1 MFRWSYPL
9 AATVLALVF
18 SALVGRQYLGKKKT
32 HQLLWSISFAIFA
45 FATFSEFISEFTQVW
60 NVTLYRFYYVASAS
74 LVGLMG
80 AGTVFLLSN
89 KRGARI
95 FLVLMLLVIAAL
107 SYGALTAAV
116 NEAAFVPGVTVAGKA
131 MPRAVR
137 IFSPL
142 INVPGSLALIGGA
155 LYSWYRTRTGYN
167 LLIAL
172 GALVIAAA
180 GSAARFGRTEFLYA
194 GEIVGLA
201 FLFLGF
207 LRSREVPR
215 ERLRA
220 IPAASARSR
229 R

>member
-9 AATVLALVF
+9 TATILALVF
-18 SALVGRQYLGKKKT
+18 SALVGRQYLERKKT
-32 HQLLWSISFAIFA
+32 YQLLWTISFAIFA

-60 NVTLYRFYYVASAS
+60 NVTLYRFYYIAAAS
-74 LVGLMG
+74 LVGFMG
-80 AGTVFLLSN
+80 AGTIFLLAN
-89 KRGARI
+89 KRGARL
-95 FLVLMLLVIAAL
+95 FLVLMLLITAAL
-107 SYGALTAAV
+107 AYGSLTAVV

-131 MPRAVR
+131 MPKAVR

-194 GEIVGLA
+194 GEMLGLA
-201 FLFLGF
+201 LLFLGF
-207 LRSREVPR
+207 LRSREVPK
-215 ERLRA
+215 EGLRA
-220 IPAASARSR
+220 VPAAARSR